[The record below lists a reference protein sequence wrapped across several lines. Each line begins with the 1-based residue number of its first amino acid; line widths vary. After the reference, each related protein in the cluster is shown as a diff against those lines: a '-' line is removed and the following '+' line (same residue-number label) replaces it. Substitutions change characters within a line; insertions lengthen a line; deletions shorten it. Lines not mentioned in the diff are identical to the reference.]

1 MPENPGSANIVLRNI
16 LVGLITTVLG
26 AIILYFLGFRD
37 RNAGSKA
44 TQEENLLAKREA
56 TIQAWKSY
64 VTAENLLLQ
73 NFNTFSANFS
83 LARFDEYKK
92 LALAEVDRFNAD
104 LKKILG
110 YKNLD
115 PSMVS
120 LLERRLRD
128 KESWLVK
135 YKAYLGNYQRIAT
148 AMLSDDEKNKSLE
161 NESYRFQNDVKDLD
175 QKFANE
181 IAGLCK
187 VLTEK
192 NNYNF
197 AWTDLL
203 LFQPPPANTAA
214 VTNTTTAS
222 AAGGVASYSKG
233 MFCGHFTSF
242 DAANNQ
248 LVGYINI
255 YDNGRFYYYFAA
267 GDSTY
272 GFWQL
277 GNNQMK
283 LVYDQYWGAGQS
295 YVYDITAATDRSFAL
310 RLSAPPYN
318 SFSFSRQ

>member
-148 AMLSDDEKNKSLE
+148 ALLSDDEKNKSLE

-214 VTNTTTAS
+214 VTNTTLPVLPA
-222 AAGGVASYSKG
+222 VWHPIQRE
-233 MFCGHFTSF
+233 C
-242 DAANNQ
+242 
-248 LVGYINI
+248 
-255 YDNGRFYYYFAA
+255 FAA
-267 GDSTY
+267 TSHLLMRLITSWSVILIST
-272 GFWQL
+272 
-277 GNNQMK
+277 
-283 LVYDQYWGAGQS
+283 
-295 YVYDITAATDRSFAL
+295 ITEGSTIISPQATAL
-310 RLSAPPYN
+310 MASGSLATTR
-318 SFSFSRQ
+318 